1 MTVFGLS
8 ETLKASSFVR
18 GIRDEAK
25 ASDIWVS
32 VGIHELPSEED
43 KQSET
48 NGVNGH
54 DGDKARQRCYNTQCL
69 ISSDGEIASIYRKLH
84 LFDVDIKGGV
94 SVQESG
100 TTLKGSAM
108 PQVTST
114 PIGKGNALSDGQD
127 HD

>member
-32 VGIHELPSEED
+32 VGIHELSSEED

-54 DGDKARQRCYNTQCL
+54 DGDKARERCYNTQCL

-84 LFDVDIKGGV
+84 LFDVMKDVKLA
-94 SVQESG
+94 
-100 TTLKGSAM
+100 T
-108 PQVTST
+108 
-114 PIGKGNALSDGQD
+114 GNAQSAVASLNYLYKLVQLCSIAVIIEFFL
-127 HD
+127 